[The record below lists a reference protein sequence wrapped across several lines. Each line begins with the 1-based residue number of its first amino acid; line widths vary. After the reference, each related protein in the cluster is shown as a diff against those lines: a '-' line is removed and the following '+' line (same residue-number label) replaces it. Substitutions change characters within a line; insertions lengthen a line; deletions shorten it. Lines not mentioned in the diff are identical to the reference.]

1 MDVNPF
7 KMNGVD
13 VMEET
18 PKHSRIHR
26 MYSACYPESLKGWII
41 FLLVLVIIWQVLV
54 SFGLVPS
61 LTFPAVD
68 RGKYQAVFLTS
79 GQVYFGHMKE
89 VNSSYAVLEDIYY
102 LRVNQEL
109 QPSTNQQQ
117 QISLIKLGNEIHGPE
132 DEMFVPKSQIIFW
145 ENMRV
150 DSTVVQAIAEAK
162 KQDAAAVAAAK

>member
-7 KMNGVD
+7 KMND
-13 VMEET
+13 VAGMEEA
-18 PKHSRIHR
+18 PRHSRIR
-26 MYSACYPESLKGWII
+26 KMCSACYPESLKGWII
-41 FLLVLVIIWQVLV
+41 FLLVLVIVWQVLV

-102 LRVNQEL
+102 LQVNQEL
-109 QPSTNQQQ
+109 QPSTSKQQ

-145 ENMRV
+145 ENMKV

-162 KQDAAAVAAAK
+162 KQAAAATK